1 MRMIYAVALAV
12 SLVFSASASLLIKAG
27 ARAIEAQHQAGAGL
41 STLAMI
47 KAGACS
53 PWILG
58 AMACGALHLAT
69 YAFALRKLPINVA
82 YPILGSV
89 GFGIVVVGAAVWFS
103 EKLNGWQ
110 IVGVGITLVGVWVM
124 ASQMGKTA

>member
-1 MRMIYAVALAV
+1 MIYAVALAV
-12 SLVFSASASLLIKAG
+12 SMVFSASASLLIKAG

-47 KAGACS
+47 KAGVCS
-53 PWILG
+53 PWIMG

-69 YAFALRKLPINVA
+69 YAFALRKLPISMA

-89 GFGIVVVGAAVWFS
+89 GFGIVVCGAAIWFS
-103 EKLNGWQ
+103 ERLNAWQ
-110 IVGVGITLVGVWVM
+110 IVGVGIIMAGVWIV
-124 ASQMGKTA
+124 AAGMGKTA